1 MNEEYV
7 KIGIYVSVVVIL
19 LTKSD
24 SFLNNWA
31 KLFLI
36 VMIGYCLAQGGV
48 MNLP

>member
-1 MNEEYV
+1 MNGEIV

-19 LTKSD
+19 FTKSD

-36 VMIGYCLAQGGV
+36 VLVGYCLAQGV

>member
-7 KIGIYVSVVVIL
+7 KIGIYISIVVIL

-24 SFLNNWA
+24 SFLSNWA

-36 VMIGYCLAQGGV
+36 TVVGYYLAQGV

>member
-7 KIGIYVSVVVIL
+7 KIGIYVSIVVIL
-19 LTKSD
+19 CTKSD

-36 VMIGYCLAQGGV
+36 TYVLYYVLKF
-48 MNLP
+48 LFF

>member
-1 MNEEYV
+1 MNGEIV

-19 LTKSD
+19 FTKSD

-36 VMIGYCLAQGGV
+36 VLVGYCFAQGV
-48 MNLP
+48 INLS